1 MGVYLYLAKIFLFE
15 PYNKQE
21 IKMLNISSYNYQN
34 NVVAF
39 NGRPRCD
46 IFKCHANCCMN
57 APIPESYLSKYSD
70 KVVNPVIKTVEM
82 GNIPSQ
88 GGKQIIP
95 ITTLFNLLKNKCP
108 FLRSDYRCNIYENRP
123 QICREYGT
131 RKNPKSTIFFDLTF

>member
-1 MGVYLYLAKIFLFE
+1 MQTICLTK
-15 PYNKQE
+15 PYH
-21 IKMLNISSYNYQN
+21 LSFYN

-70 KVVNPVIKTVEM
+70 KIVNPVIKTVEI

-95 ITTLFNLLKNKCP
+95 ITTLFNLLKNKCISSIT
-108 FLRSDYRCNIYENRP
+108 LIEMVSL
-123 QICREYGT
+123 
-131 RKNPKSTIFFDLTF
+131 IFFCKVRLLFEF

>member
-1 MGVYLYLAKIFLFE
+1 MGVYLYIAKIFLFE

-21 IKMLNISSYNYQN
+21 IEMLNISSYNYQN

-82 GNIPSQ
+82 GNIPS
-88 GGKQIIP
+88 
-95 ITTLFNLLKNKCP
+95 
-108 FLRSDYRCNIYENRP
+108 D
-123 QICREYGT
+123 
-131 RKNPKSTIFFDLTF
+131 RKSVV